1 MVFKL
6 KVNQN
11 EKDLLMTMKEE
22 SYQLPATKKD
32 N

>member
-22 SYQLPATKKD
+22 SYQLPVTKKD